1 MTCIGEGCMK
11 QFVLIALILCGF
23 YLAGLTWLALVA

>member
-1 MTCIGEGCMK
+1 MK